1 MFVRTE
7 SFATPRHALCC
18 PTRTRGGAQGNNVS
32 MTTVLVIDDE
42 RMICWSIEQTLRS
55 AGYEVAVAET
65 ATAGLALFHDLHPDV
80 VLLDV
85 RLPDGNGLTVLDQ
98 IRHESGHHAAV
109 IVMTA
114 WDEGATVTEAL
125 QLGACA
131 FLRKPFDFDM
141 LQAVVQRVAEAP
153 PGTAGPS

>member
-1 MFVRTE
+1 
-7 SFATPRHALCC
+7 
-18 PTRTRGGAQGNNVS
+18 

-55 AGYEVAVAET
+55 AGYNVAVAET
-65 ATAGLALFHDLHPDV
+65 ATAGLALFRDLHPNV

-85 RLPDGNGLTVLDQ
+85 RLPDANGLTVLDQ
-98 IRHESGHHAAV
+98 IRHEGGHHAAV

-125 QLGACA
+125 QLGAYA

-141 LQAVVQRVAEAP
+141 LQAVVQRAAAAP
-153 PGTAGPS
+153 SGMAGH